1 MEDKTKKICL
11 IAVTAALVTALALT
25 PMVVGKGVER
35 GVAAAAENF
44 RPQIEQLLIDGVSDL
59 KGQIAAKIAARLDD
73 NLPDLQDPETLK
85 AVTEALTQAATQSFG
100 ELTLSRE
107 ELMELVGQVLREKMG
122 L

>member
-11 IAVTAALVTALALT
+11 IAITAALVTALALT

-44 RPQIEQLLIDGVSDL
+44 RPQIEQLLNDSISDL
-59 KGQIAAKIAARLDD
+59 KGQIAAEIAARLDD
-73 NLPDLQDPETLK
+73 NLPNLQDPETLK
-85 AVTEALTQAATQSFG
+85 AVTEALAQSFG